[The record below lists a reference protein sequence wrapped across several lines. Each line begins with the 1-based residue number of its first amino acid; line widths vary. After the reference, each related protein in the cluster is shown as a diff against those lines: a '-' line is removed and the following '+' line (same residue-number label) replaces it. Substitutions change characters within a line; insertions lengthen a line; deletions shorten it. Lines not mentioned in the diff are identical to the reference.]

1 MMFLYYVLIHET
13 RDLKEDALPL
23 SHDCICEPLVVMC
36 SVASITASF
45 KPRLS
50 QFSTLYLLLI
60 KHWYPESPPPGLGP
74 FKHIQETP
82 LCSSTNQALTDLMSL
97 LHWHVSVEQ
106 VLTCFF
112 WVLFWKDFWVKKG
125 RGLKNTTAPIRVP
138 FRPGS
143 FTSLWITEQ
152 VEQASW
158 AFVILAAGHDNTHT
172 DTQSCRGATPD
183 TCFPL

>member
-45 KPRLS
+45 KPRLR

-60 KHWYPESPPPGLGP
+60 KHWYPESPPPGLGS
-74 FKHIQETP
+74 FKHIQETS

-97 LHWHVSVEQ
+97 LHWHYQ
-106 VLTCFF
+106 WNKF
-112 WVLFWKDFWVKKG
+112 WLVFSEFYFERISGKRRVG
-125 RGLKNTTAPIRVP
+125 IKNTTAPIRVP

-143 FTSLWITEQ
+143 FTSPWITEQ